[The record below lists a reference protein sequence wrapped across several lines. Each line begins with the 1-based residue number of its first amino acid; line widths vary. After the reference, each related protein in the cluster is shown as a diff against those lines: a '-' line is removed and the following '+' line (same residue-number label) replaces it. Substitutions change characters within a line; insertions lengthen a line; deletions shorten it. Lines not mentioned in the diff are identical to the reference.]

1 MDIVRILKKSWLHLC
16 LYHHHS
22 QSGLKLETSAIF
34 YHQAPLKPS
43 KNYTLRRQDLA
54 QKSSDQSQ
62 GYLLSDLT
70 LDDDMRTEISSYW
83 DSDAETCLDWMQ
95 LIGCE
100 TENVVLVTG
109 GALSDGHVL
118 ESISRAKMNLAIITI
133 KTKGFGELYKEL
145 TEILW

>member
-1 MDIVRILKKSWLHLC
+1 
-16 LYHHHS
+16 
-22 QSGLKLETSAIF
+22 
-34 YHQAPLKPS
+34 
-43 KNYTLRRQDLA
+43 
-54 QKSSDQSQ
+54 
-62 GYLLSDLT
+62 
-70 LDDDMRTEISSYW
+70 MRTEISSYW

-95 LIGCE
+95 LIGFE

-109 GALSDGHVL
+109 GALSDDHFL